1 MARRF
6 DYYFRETVSG
16 LRRNGLV
23 AIAAVSTVFIA
34 AFLFGGA
41 WLIRQQINLV
51 VDQQTERVE
60 VAVYLNDNIS
70 QADFQRL
77 NKQLHGMPEVKSV
90 DYESKQEAYERF
102 RKLFANQQQLVSGV
116 SRDALPASF
125 RVKLDDPE
133 RDFEVVAAQVAGQP
147 GIENVVDQRQ
157 VLKRLFAVSNIL
169 QVGAFGAAF
178 VMLASAIALIA
189 NTVRMAVFARRKE
202 IGIMRL
208 VGANN
213 WFIRMPFMIEALVE
227 GLLGIILAVFALVL
241 LRTYFFSLISRE
253 ITFLPVIRAQDVFVL
268 VPWLLLGGTVIAI
281 AASFLA
287 MKRFLEV

>member
-6 DYYFRETVSG
+6 DYYFRETVAG

-23 AIAAVSTVFIA
+23 ALAAVSTVFIA

-41 WLIRQQINLV
+41 WLIGRQVGLV

-77 NKQLHGMPEVKSV
+77 NHQLHTMPEVATV
-90 DYESKQEAYERF
+90 RYESKQQAYQRF
-102 RKLFANQQQLVSGV
+102 SQLFANQPQLVQGV
-116 SRDALPASF
+116 SQNALPASF
-125 RVKLDDPE
+125 RVKLQDPE
-133 RDFEVVAAQVAGQP
+133 KFAVVAAQVAGQP
-147 GIENVVDQRQ
+147 GIENVVDQRA
-157 VLKRLFAVSNIL
+157 VLNRLFAVSKIL
-169 QVGAFGAAF
+169 RLGAYAAAI
-178 VMLASAIALIA
+178 VMLISAIALIA

-227 GLLGIILAVFALVL
+227 GLLGIVVAIFFLVL
-241 LRTYFFSLISRE
+241 MRRLFFSSIHQQ
-253 ITFLPVIRAQDVFVL
+253 IAFLPVIRTTDVIVL
-268 VPWLLLGGTVIAI
+268 IPWLLVGGVVIAI
-281 AASFLA
+281 AASYLA
-287 MKRFLEV
+287 MRRFLEV